1 MTENT
6 GIIYNIQRFSL
17 NDGPGIR
24 TTVFLKG
31 CMLRCV
37 WCHNPE
43 SRSMKKQLMLNA
55 SRCIGCGLCLTA
67 CEKGLHRFSDGVHD
81 IDRAHCTACGACAAV
96 CAGALET
103 VGRTATVDEVLRE
116 VMKDALF
123 YKNSGGGMTL
133 SGGEPLMQP
142 GFTLKLLRGAK
153 EKGLN
158 TAVET
163 CGCAGWEQIE
173 ALLPYVDLFLWD
185 VKETDSERHRAFTGA
200 GNALILENLR
210 KLNAAGARIVLRCP
224 VIPGMNDRDAHF
236 RAIGELSMQL
246 KNVERIDVE
255 PYHPLG
261 KGKSESLGE
270 EYPLA
275 HLTFPE
281 DAAVRR
287 WIVQIAAHTEKPVE
301 KA

>member
-103 VGRTATVDEVLRE
+103 VGRTVTVDEVLRE

-142 GFTLKLLRGAK
+142 GFTLELLRGAK
-153 EKGLN
+153 EKGLD

-163 CGCAGWEQIE
+163 CGYAGWDGTSWLYEGVSAASVRCWHRRGTCGLYGRRSCE
-173 ALLPYVDLFLWD
+173 ARDDPCGRTVF
-185 VKETDSERHRAFTGA
+185 H
-200 GNALILENLR
+200 IP
-210 KLNAAGARIVLRCP
+210 AAGL
-224 VIPGMNDRDAHF
+224 
-236 RAIGELSMQL
+236 
-246 KNVERIDVE
+246 
-255 PYHPLG
+255 
-261 KGKSESLGE
+261 
-270 EYPLA
+270 
-275 HLTFPE
+275 
-281 DAAVRR
+281 
-287 WIVQIAAHTEKPVE
+287 
-301 KA
+301 

>member
-31 CMLRCV
+31 CMLGCV

-43 SRSMKKQLMLNA
+43 SKSIKKQLMLNA
-55 SRCIGCGLCLTA
+55 SRCVGCGMCQTA
-67 CEKGLHRFSDGVHD
+67 CEKGLHRFSEGVHD
-81 IDRAHCTACGACAAV
+81 IDRERCTACGACAAV
-96 CAGALET
+96 CAGALEI
-103 VGRTATVDEVLRE
+103 VGRPATVDEVLRE
-116 VMKDALF
+116 VMKDQLF

-142 GFTLKLLRGAK
+142 DFTLALLRGAK
-153 EKGLN
+153 EKGLH

-163 CGCAGWEQIE
+163 CGCAKWAQIE
-173 ALLPYVDLFLWD
+173 AILPYVDLFLWD
-185 VKETDSERHRAFTGA
+185 VKETDSERHKAFTGT
-200 GNALILENLR
+200 GNALILENLER
-210 KLNAAGARIVLRCP
+210 LNAAGARIILRCP

-236 RAIGELSMQL
+236 KAIGELSMRLQ
-246 KNVERIDVE
+246 NVERIDVE

-261 KGKSESLGE
+261 RGKSESLGE
-270 EYPLA
+270 NYPLA
-275 HLTFPE
+275 HLSFPE
-281 DAAVRR
+281 DKTVKH
-287 WIVQIAAHTEKPVE
+287 WIAQIADHTEKQVA